1 MTESQQPHRAGD
13 REPAGPQAIDVPSSR
28 ATAVPVDTCAPAWDR
43 ALQTLAERC
52 AARGIHPAR
61 ALLLVPFAQLM
72 PVAARAWM
80 AGYPTGFMP
89 RIETTRNWARQ
100 LQRFEP
106 AAQDFSGDAAR
117 DWLTAHSL
125 LEQAGLGVWREALAP
140 RLLEA
145 VAQLAAVAAAQAPL
159 SRADWGRQVAAQLA
173 LAGEGD
179 GPLAFEAAL
188 ARLALA
194 WASTSAYATDV
205 LFEARAL
212 ETVDAV
218 FLVEGLSPDPLAAAL
233 AQHWGARVE
242 RLVLELDAPRGA
254 VGLHA
259 AADAEDEAER
269 AAACVIAHI
278 EAARVPVALVANDRA
293 LTRRVRAL
301 LAQRGVRIRD
311 ENGWK
316 LSTTRMAAN
325 LMALLRALAPQASSD
340 EVLDAVKN
348 QPAWATQGAAN
359 TLEAWLRRN
368 GVREWRA
375 AERSQGAGAFEAQPD
390 VAKLVAAI
398 GQARAQMSGA
408 KTLPA
413 WLLALGAVLRDTGA
427 YEALQADAAG
437 QRVLEV
443 LRLGTGDPAAL
454 GELPAVRARMRL
466 GEFTQWVDVVLEAE
480 SLVPVH
486 PVREQVTI
494 LPLSQMLGRGFAAA
508 VLPGCDEDRLP
519 AAPEPQG
526 LWTAAQRRALG
537 LPERDALA
545 QAQRAAFELAL
556 QAPVCDILWRV
567 SDAGDRALL
576 PSPLVQALRLDGLG
590 TDAPDPR
597 ERLPLE
603 ARPVTPPAADGAPLP
618 VRELSASAYADL
630 RACPY
635 RFFALRQLR
644 LSEAD
649 ELDVEVDKRDF
660 GLWLHLVLRH
670 FHEAL
675 QAAPTDDA
683 GARAAL
689 MDAAAERA
697 TREQGL
703 DDADFLP
710 FAASWPALRDGYLAW
725 LQGHEATGARFERA
739 ESAARTPLGSC
750 ELVGRL
756 DRVDRGGDGL
766 PLVIDYKT
774 ENADNTARRLKDGNE
789 DVQLAFYAALLPED
803 AVRAAYL
810 NVSEREGCRLYAP
823 QDVTALRDQLLEGIA
838 HDLTRIA
845 DGAPLQALGE
855 GSACTYC
862 AARGLCRKDFW
873 ASPVQAAVPGDTA

>member
-1 MTESQQPHRAGD
+1 M
-13 REPAGPQAIDVPSSR
+13 
-28 ATAVPVDTCAPAWDR
+28 PVDTCVPAWGR

-52 AARGIHPAR
+52 ATRGIHPAR

-80 AGYPTGFMP
+80 TGYPTGFMP

-145 VAQLAAVAAAQAPL
+145 VVQLAAVAAAQAPL

-194 WASTSAYATDV
+194 WAATSAYATDV

-413 WLLALGAVLRDTGA
+413 WLLALGGSGAHALGRVHAMGGCGAGGREPGAGAPGARAGDHPALVANARARLCRGRAARLRRGP
-427 YEALQADAAG
+427 AAG
-437 QRVLEV
+437 RA
-443 LRLGTGDPAAL
+443 RAPGAL
-454 GELPAVRARMRL
+454 DRSAAVRARPAGTRRT
-466 GEFTQWVDVVLEAE
+466 GAGATRG
-480 SLVPVH
+480 
-486 PVREQVTI
+486 VR
-494 LPLSQMLGRGFAAA
+494 A
-508 VLPGCDEDRLP
+508 
-519 AAPEPQG
+519 G
-526 LWTAAQRRALG
+526 L
-537 LPERDALA
+537 
-545 QAQRAAFELAL
+545 
-556 QAPVCDILWRV
+556 
-567 SDAGDRALL
+567 AGA
-576 PSPLVQALRLDGLG
+576 G
-590 TDAPDPR
+590 
-597 ERLPLE
+597 
-603 ARPVTPPAADGAPLP
+603 
-618 VRELSASAYADL
+618 
-630 RACPY
+630 
-635 RFFALRQLR
+635 
-644 LSEAD
+644 
-649 ELDVEVDKRDF
+649 
-660 GLWLHLVLRH
+660 LRH
-670 FHEAL
+670 PL
-675 QAAPTDDA
+675 A
-683 GARAAL
+683 G
-689 MDAAAERA
+689 E
-697 TREQGL
+697 
-703 DDADFLP
+703 
-710 FAASWPALRDGYLAW
+710 
-725 LQGHEATGARFERA
+725 
-739 ESAARTPLGSC
+739 
-750 ELVGRL
+750 
-756 DRVDRGGDGL
+756 
-766 PLVIDYKT
+766 
-774 ENADNTARRLKDGNE
+774 
-789 DVQLAFYAALLPED
+789 
-803 AVRAAYL
+803 
-810 NVSEREGCRLYAP
+810 
-823 QDVTALRDQLLEGIA
+823 
-838 HDLTRIA
+838 
-845 DGAPLQALGE
+845 
-855 GSACTYC
+855 
-862 AARGLCRKDFW
+862 
-873 ASPVQAAVPGDTA
+873 

>member
-1 MTESQQPHRAGD
+1 MTESQQPHPAGD
-13 REPAGPQAIDVPSSR
+13 RAPAGQQALDVPLPHTTDVLAGMCPQVWR
-28 ATAVPVDTCAPAWDR
+28 A
-43 ALQTLAERC
+43 ALEALAERC

-80 AGYPTGFMP
+80 ARYPTGFMP
-89 RIETTRNWARQ
+89 RIETTRNWAQQ

-106 AAQDFSGDAAR
+106 AAHDFSGDTAR

-125 LEQAGLGVWREALAP
+125 LEQAGLGAWREALAP

-145 VAQLAAVAAAQAPL
+145 VAQLAGVAAAQAPL
-159 SRADWGRQVAAQLA
+159 GRADWGRQVAAQLA
-173 LAGEGD
+173 LPGEGD

-205 LFEARAL
+205 LFGARAL
-212 ETVDAV
+212 EAVDAV
-218 FLVEGLSPDPLAAAL
+218 FVVEGLSPDTLAAAL
-233 AQHWGARVE
+233 AQHWGERVE

-254 VGLHA
+254 LRLHA

-269 AAACVIAHI
+269 SAACVIDHI
-278 EAARVPVALVANDRA
+278 EAGRVPVALVANDRA

-348 QPAWATQGAAN
+348 QPAWARQGAAN
-359 TLEAWLRRN
+359 ALETWLRRN

-375 AERSQGAGAFEAQPD
+375 AERGQAAGAFEAQPD
-390 VAKLVAAI
+390 VASLVAAI
-398 GQARAQMSGA
+398 AQARAQMSGA
-408 KTLPA
+408 RRLPA
-413 WLLALGAVLRDTGA
+413 WLQALGAVLRDTGA
-427 YEALQADAAG
+427 YEAMQADAAG

-443 LRLGTGDPAAL
+443 LRLGAGDLAAFD
-454 GELPAVRARMRL
+454 EQPAVRARMRL
-466 GEFTQWVDVVLEAE
+466 SEFAQWVDAVLEAE
-480 SLVPVH
+480 SLVPLH

-508 VLPGCDEDRLP
+508 VLPACDEDRLP

-556 QAPVCDILWRV
+556 RAPVCDILWRV
-567 SDAGDRALL
+567 SDAGERALL

-597 ERLPLE
+597 ERLRLE
-603 ARPVTPPAADGAPLP
+603 VRPVTPPAADGSLLP

-635 RFFALRQLR
+635 RFYALRQLR

-675 QAAPTDDA
+675 QATPTDDG

-689 MDAAAERA
+689 MDEAAARA
-697 TREQGL
+697 MREQGL
-703 DDADFLP
+703 DEADFLP

-725 LQGHEATGARFERA
+725 LQDHEASGAHFERA
-739 ESAARTPLGSC
+739 ESVARTPLGPC

-756 DRVDRGGDGL
+756 DRLDRGGDGV

-774 ENADNTARRLKDGNE
+774 ESAERTARRLKDGNE
-789 DVQLAFYAALLPED
+789 DVQLAFYAALLPKD
-803 AVRAAYL
+803 TVRAGYL

-823 QDVTALRDQLLEGIA
+823 DDVTALRDQLLEGIA
-838 HDLTRIA
+838 HDLARIA
-845 DGAPLQALGE
+845 NGAPLHALGD

-873 ASPVQAAVPGDTA
+873 ATPAQASAPGGAA